1 MSQPVVE
8 IRVADPEYVFKWM
21 RKMFYELRL
30 LKKNKIVLELV
41 QGTDKPFIRVTRK
54 G

>member
-30 LKKNKIVLELV
+30 LKKKQDCPGACPGN
-41 QGTDKPFIRVTRK
+41 
-54 G
+54 